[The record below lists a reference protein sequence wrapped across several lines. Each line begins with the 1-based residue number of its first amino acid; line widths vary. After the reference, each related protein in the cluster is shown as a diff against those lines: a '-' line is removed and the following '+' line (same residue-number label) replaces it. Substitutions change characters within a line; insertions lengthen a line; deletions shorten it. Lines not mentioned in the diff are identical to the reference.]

1 MNVHVHVE
9 AVAKS
14 SSADSVKM
22 NDSMLGAASS
32 PSEAEKGEKVDVDQA
47 ERRRALIAEMKTM
60 RFPAPGD
67 ETLW

>member
-1 MNVHVHVE
+1 
-9 AVAKS
+9 
-14 SSADSVKM
+14 M

-60 RFPAPGD
+60 RLPASGD
-67 ETLW
+67 EDPLVMS